1 MVEIGV
7 DRGQTSEL
15 LLNALP
21 NLTLL
26 GVDPYPGR
34 YNGQVSADRL
44 DQMGAV
50 ENMRSL
56 TAELPWLPWLPCF
69 LGLHVS
75 SYVSICFIMFSYVF
89 MAQISLHFLCHVKS
103 FRGGLARC
111 RKVLPLPF

>member
-34 YNGQVSADRL
+34 YNGQISADRL

-56 TAELPWLPWLPCF
+56 TAELPCL
-69 LGLHVS
+69 LGFHVFF
-75 SYVSICFIMFSYVF
+75 ICFH
-89 MAQISLHFLCHVKS
+89 ISSWPEFLCT
-103 FRGGLARC
+103 FFAM
-111 RKVLPLPF
+111 F

>member
-56 TAELPWLPWLPCF
+56 TAELPWLPWLPLLSRSSCVFICLHMFLLCF
-69 LGLHVS
+69 HGSNFFALSLPCEVVS
-75 SYVSICFIMFSYVF
+75 RMSCPV
-89 MAQISLHFLCHVKS
+89 
-103 FRGGLARC
+103 
-111 RKVLPLPF
+111 

>member
-75 SYVSICFIMFSYVF
+75 SYVSICFIMCSYVF
-89 MAQISLHFLCHVKS
+89 MAQIFCT
-103 FRGGLARC
+103 FFAM
-111 RKVLPLPF
+111 

>member
-34 YNGQVSADRL
+34 YNGQISADRL
-44 DQMGAV
+44 DQMGAE

-56 TAELPWLPWLPCF
+56 TAELPWLPCF

-103 FRGGLARC
+103 F
-111 RKVLPLPF
+111 